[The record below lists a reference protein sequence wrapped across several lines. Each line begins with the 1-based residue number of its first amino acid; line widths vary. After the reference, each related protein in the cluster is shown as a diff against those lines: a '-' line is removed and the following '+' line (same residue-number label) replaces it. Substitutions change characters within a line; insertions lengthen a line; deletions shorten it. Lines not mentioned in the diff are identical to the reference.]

1 MKKITHEKKK
11 VGDPKKNLM
20 TLNTFLSR
28 NEISRSTYYQL
39 KRADLA
45 PREIRIGRAV
55 YISAREE
62 RRWTKKMSDATL
74 MDDDDETFE
83 I

>member
-1 MKKITHEKKK
+1 MKKKKIS
-11 VGDPKKNLM
+11 DPKKNLM
-20 TLNTFLSR
+20 TLKTFLSR
-28 NEISRSTYYQL
+28 NEIGRSTYYQL
-39 KRADLA
+39 KRAGLA

-62 RRWTKKMSDATL
+62 RRWTRKMSDATL
-74 MDDDDETFE
+74 MDDDDEIFE